1 MIQGLEILIDRMK
14 THPEEFISEGHASMP
29 SKWDRLID
37 HYRHVLTDEEMKAYN
52 TARHELTRQQFT
64 ATVLQTL
71 LYEPSPV
78 EIEPNTYTFKTAGR
92 DPWGTTT
99 LGLQEQ
105 VLADK
110 HKMFEELYKDEINK
124 LKQQQYVNKT
134 KAEKNKS
141 KMEQLLQAVTKKK
154 KAY

>member
-1 MIQGLEILIDRMK
+1 MIEGLEILIDRMK

-71 LYEPSPV
+71 LYEPSQLAP
-78 EIEPNTYTFKTAGR
+78 ETITFSTQGR
-92 DPWGTTT
+92 DPWSAPALISNQHATTT
-99 LGLQEQ
+99 AKLALELQKEQ
-105 VLADK
+105 LEQIK
-110 HKMFEELYKDEINK
+110 QIMKDE
-124 LKQQQYVNKT
+124 LQQ
-134 KAEKNKS
+134 A
-141 KMEQLLQAVTKKK
+141 TKKRSR
-154 KAY
+154 